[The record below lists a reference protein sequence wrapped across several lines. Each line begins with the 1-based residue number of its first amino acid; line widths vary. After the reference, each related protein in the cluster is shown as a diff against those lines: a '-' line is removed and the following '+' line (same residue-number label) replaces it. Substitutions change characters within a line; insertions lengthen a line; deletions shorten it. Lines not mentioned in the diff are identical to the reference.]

1 MNTQVDFGDIDSA
14 MQEASNKKSIKE
26 FVAFIRG
33 QLEVST
39 QSWQKIAAAFYEA
52 SEMYGFDSEPYK
64 ELLKDTGFH
73 KSKASKFLAI
83 ASSERLKRYE
93 LQLSC
98 VHSWTTLYE
107 VTTLSEVQFSNLCSE
122 YDLDNIEARPCL
134 TEGKVRAFKLEKKP
148 CSPFKR
154 FAFISIDEDAL
165 KGGLLDGSVLE
176 ELHNTL
182 EKVSSSSPYIQLQET
197 GIDDA
202 ETALFYKE
210 LESRKL
216 TLIRNKLQT
225 VINRKLDQNKRTK
238 LKGQSAGQH
247 FVQVFGISREELV
260 GWVKEGEPLKAFA
273 YLGVEDEYDECKLWD
288 QALGEVQSSRRKL
301 ISRAMAR
308 ANTADPIIVKT
319 AA

>member
-39 QSWQKIAAAFYEA
+39 QSWHKIAAAFHEA

-134 TEGKVRAFKLEKKP
+134 TEGKVRVFKLEKKA

-202 ETALFYKE
+202 ETAL
-210 LESRKL
+210 
-216 TLIRNKLQT
+216 
-225 VINRKLDQNKRTK
+225 
-238 LKGQSAGQH
+238 
-247 FVQVFGISREELV
+247 
-260 GWVKEGEPLKAFA
+260 
-273 YLGVEDEYDECKLWD
+273 
-288 QALGEVQSSRRKL
+288 
-301 ISRAMAR
+301 
-308 ANTADPIIVKT
+308 
-319 AA
+319 